1 MYQTNTQYSNFNRM
15 CTVTFLPLANNNFI
29 LTSNRDEQRLRVT
42 FPPKKY
48 EENGVELFFPKD
60 KTAGG
65 TWIGTS
71 SKNKLIC
78 VLNGAFKKHKRKESY
93 KKSRGVIA
101 KELLKEDNIQLYIN
115 NLDLQGVEPFT
126 MVIVDWNSN
135 QLNLF
140 ELIWDEN
147 KIYFTKLKSKPTI
160 WSSSTLYTDN
170 IKELRKK
177 WFQNWIAKNEFTS
190 EKIVLFHHSEI
201 GDKEQSIL
209 MKRSY
214 VETVSI
220 TMVEKDENNFEM
232 LYEDM
237 VHSKKSL
244 LRF

>member
-1 MYQTNTQYSNFNRM
+1 M

-42 FPPKKY
+42 LPPKKY
-48 EENGVELFFPKD
+48 EEDGVELFFPKD
-60 KTAGG
+60 KIAGG

-93 KKSRGVIA
+93 RKSRGVIA

-115 NLDLQGVEPFT
+115 NLNLQGVEPFT
-126 MVIVDWNSN
+126 MVIVDWNN
-135 QLNLF
+135 TQLNLF

-160 WSSSTLYTDN
+160 WSSSTLYTAN

-190 EKIVLFHHSEI
+190 EKIVAFHHSEI

-220 TMVEKDENNFEM
+220 TSIKKQGTSIHID
-232 LYEDM
+232 YEDV
-237 VHSKKSL
+237 VHSKKAS
-244 LRF
+244 FNF